1 MGAIN
6 PGDLNVLGCGKFGT
20 TSTTTICGNNALS
33 TIDGNLTVEGDLDVD
48 GLTSALTLTGS
59 TGIFAEYTGT
69 TCTNQFVRVLSALG
83 VATCATVGADDVS
96 LANLTAT
103 DSTLTFSGTY
113 NGSTARTIGLNLGNA
128 NIFTALQTFNGNAS
142 STQLTTTGSTYLAT
156 TGGNVGI
163 GTTGPTVR
171 VDIKGAGVAEET
183 GYSTLLRLR
192 DTNAYNSSPLSGIS
206 FMGQYNSAGDYANLG
221 AIQVGKT
228 NGTDGNYSGFMQIF
242 TRNNGSAPAERMR
255 IDNLGNVGIGTT
267 SPASTLD
274 VGTKGDGT
282 RQYTQIDSE
291 AGAPAAGDCD
301 SLNETGRMI
310 IDHTNDVLYICN
322 QHSARGWDNV
332 PLTD

>member
-1 MGAIN
+1 MDRKFILSLAVFASLFYGVSVYAAPVSNIFRNIMPEADNTYEIGTSTLRWKKIWATDIDSSLMTIGALN

-128 NIFTALQTFNGNAS
+128 NTWTALQTITNAS
-142 STQLTTTGSTYLAT
+142 TTNLTA
-156 TGGNVGI
+156 
-163 GTTGPTVR
+163 
-171 VDIKGAGVAEET
+171 
-183 GYSTLLRLR
+183 
-192 DTNAYNSSPLSGIS
+192 
-206 FMGQYNSAGDYANLG
+206 
-221 AIQVGKT
+221 
-228 NGTDGNYSGFMQIF
+228 SGFFQVPTGTSFSNFMQ
-242 TRNNGSAPAERMR
+242 GG
-255 IDNLGNVGIGTT
+255 L
-267 SPASTLD
+267 
-274 VGTKGDGT
+274 
-282 RQYTQIDSE
+282 
-291 AGAPAAGDCD
+291 
-301 SLNETGRMI
+301 
-310 IDHTNDVLYICN
+310 
-322 QHSARGWDNV
+322 
-332 PLTD
+332 